1 VIFSSFKW
9 NESTVLELDH
19 AVSAYIQYR
28 FKRLNL
34 ITGFPEAIP
43 LENFI
48 SELDRLKLEDRVELP
63 AVFHFHYEL
72 GLVLAGMG
80 HTVSD
85 ETPLAIF
92 IQYKN
97 AKKRRPRKSRLKSIP
112 LKSLERPTWSEYK
125 GAFQHIQNE
134 LLDGNCYQV
143 NLTYPFD
150 FETEENLDP
159 RDIRDFFM
167 SRKNIGA
174 YAHTTYYGEE
184 MILSNSPECLFQYEK
199 GKLLSMPIKGTVKK
213 GSDWREDW
221 KKLIADEKQAGELL
235 MIVDLIRNDMNR
247 LEKPV
252 TQIKKLKAPL
262 LVPGL
267 LHQYALLSVN
277 IENSLSV
284 LRVLESMFPGG
295 SITGA
300 PKKRVMSIIQNIER
314 FQRGIYCGSTLL
326 CIGRRKAASINI
338 RTATLS
344 PADRLW
350 RYGAGGGITLLSR
363 PVEEFQEMESKL
375 ASFLTLIKA
384 PGY

>member
-1 VIFSSFKW
+1 MIFSSFKW
-9 NESTVLELDH
+9 NESTVLELDQ

-28 FKRLNL
+28 FKRVNL
-34 ITGFPEAIP
+34 VTGFPEAIP
-43 LENFI
+43 LENFLK
-48 SELDRLKLEDRVELP
+48 ELDHLNLEDRVELP
-63 AVFHFHYEL
+63 TVFHFHYEL
-72 GLVLAGMG
+72 GLVLGGMG
-80 HTVSD
+80 HSVGD

-97 AKKRRPRKSRLKSIP
+97 AKLKTPRKSRLKSIH

-150 FETEENLDP
+150 FETEEHLDP

-167 SRKNIGA
+167 SRKNLGA

-184 MILSNSPECLFQYEK
+184 MILSNSPECLFQYEN
-199 GKLLSMPIKGTVKK
+199 GNLLSMPIKGTVKK
-213 GSDWREDW
+213 GSHWREDW

-235 MIVDLIRNDMNR
+235 MIVDLMRNDMNR
-247 LEKPV
+247 LERPV
-252 TQIKKLKAPL
+252 TEVKKLKSPL

-267 LHQYALLSVN
+267 LHQYALLSVQ
-277 IENSLSV
+277 IENSLS
-284 LRVLESMFPGG
+284 LLKVLESMFPGG

-326 CIGRRKAASINI
+326 CMGRRKAASINI

-363 PVEEFQEMESKL
+363 PVEEFQEMESKV
-375 ASFLTLIKA
+375 ASFLTLIKT